1 MKAGPALKG
10 VRMAAVAAVA
20 RGTWGVASL
29 IVATGPAQADPAST
43 TAFVGV
49 GADVTQDL
57 YAAYTGAS
65 PAPGYST
72 ATTNFYTP
80 LHSSAATDNYTIASF
95 DAQPFGGTT
104 TSPGC
109 ITPKTGGPSFDRPNS
124 TTAGI
129 TALLDSINNVKWENS
144 SGPCT
149 NATVSVTGQ
158 IDFARAALGVLY
170 FDHGDGHLN
179 SLTRAELTNLY
190 SQSTG
195 QAPINGDTVDAC
207 L

>member
-72 ATTNFYTP
+72 ATTNFFTP

-95 DAQPFGGTT
+95 DAQPL
-104 TSPGC
+104 
-109 ITPKTGGPSFDRPNS
+109 GGPPRPRGASPPKPAARRSTGPTAPRRASPRWSTPS
-124 TTAGI
+124 TT
-129 TALLDSINNVKWENS
+129 
-144 SGPCT
+144 
-149 NATVSVTGQ
+149 
-158 IDFARAALGVLY
+158 
-170 FDHGDGHLN
+170 
-179 SLTRAELTNLY
+179 
-190 SQSTG
+190 
-195 QAPINGDTVDAC
+195 
-207 L
+207 